1 MDESCQCLRDVVMM
15 IFDNGIA
22 TCIHMSSH
30 ISMVSKTVA
39 RHMSRRY
46 MSHRV
51 HLMFQCHTHECES
64 LSLSL
69 SLSLSCSLFLS
80 RALHLSLAV
89 CVCERERDSGQE

>member
-30 ISMVSKTVA
+30 ISMVLKTVA

-46 MSHRV
+46 MSRRTCATGHV
-51 HLMFQCHTHECES
+51 
-64 LSLSL
+64 
-69 SLSLSCSLFLS
+69 S
-80 RALHLSLAV
+80 RDMSLATSV
-89 CVCERERDSGQE
+89 SRHVSRDM